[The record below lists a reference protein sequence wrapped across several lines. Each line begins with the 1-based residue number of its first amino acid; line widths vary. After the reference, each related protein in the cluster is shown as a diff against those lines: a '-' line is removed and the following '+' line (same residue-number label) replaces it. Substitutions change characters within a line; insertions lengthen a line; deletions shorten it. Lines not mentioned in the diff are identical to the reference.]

1 MAKEQALPRHLLLVL
16 PDGQIVIQRGPSIVE
31 RLLTRE
37 QQLFNDLDDYRSISD
52 SDLQSLLHLGQIAS
66 FDENTVWLTATESLR
81 DLNYY
86 FLDTKLPPTTLKM
99 VNLLLETAHLN
110 DRYGARNRMGR
121 VAIMTANGDPF
132 SHLADAEAALTL
144 VKQALGAELVEL
156 SIESIRIN
164 PRADDTQTTAP
175 VRADLIRETPA
186 TTLADRN
193 ILLVD
198 PDGADGGGNFSNTE
212 DLQLVLENLGVQVIS
227 VRSGEEALD
236 VILDQEP
243 DLVVMSLS
251 LEDMH
256 GYEFIARIRRD
267 PVIAET
273 PIIVMSDLNTEAD
286 VTFALNVAKVE
297 DYLLKPVNPKVL
309 RHRVL
314 TLLNRMS

>member
-1 MAKEQALPRHLLLVL
+1 MGKELAIPRHLMLVL
-16 PDGQIVIQRGPSIVE
+16 EDGDVVIQRGPSVVE
-31 RLLTRE
+31 RLMTRE
-37 QQLFNDLDDYRSISD
+37 QRLFNDFDDYHNISD
-52 SDLQSLLHLGQIAS
+52 GELQSLVEIGRVAS
-66 FDENTVWLTATESLR
+66 FDDNTVWILHVETLR
-81 DLNYY
+81 ELSYY

-164 PRADDTQTTAP
+164 PRADETQTAAP
-175 VRADLIRETPA
+175 IRADLIRETPA
-186 TTLADRN
+186 TTLADRSV
-193 ILLVD
+193 LLIDAEEQEV
-198 PDGADGGGNFSNTE
+198 E
-212 DLQLVLENLGVQVIS
+212 DLQLVLENLGVQVNIVS
-227 VRSGEEALD
+227 SGEQALD

-243 DLVVMSLS
+243 DLLVMSLG

-256 GYEFIARIRRD
+256 GYELIARIRRD

-273 PIIVMSDLNTEAD
+273 PIIIMGALNTEAD

-297 DYLLKPVNPKVL
+297 DYLLKPINPKVL

-314 TLLNRMS
+314 TLLNRLA